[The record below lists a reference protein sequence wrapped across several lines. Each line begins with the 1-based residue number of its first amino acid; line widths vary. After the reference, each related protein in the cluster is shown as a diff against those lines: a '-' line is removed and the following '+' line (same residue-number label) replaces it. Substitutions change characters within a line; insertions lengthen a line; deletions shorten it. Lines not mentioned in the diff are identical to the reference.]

1 MAVEAEDLVVEAEVG
16 LVVVEAEAGEEE
28 VAEAEEAEDF
38 SAVDQMM
45 NVSALRFKYL

>member
-16 LVVVEAEAGEEE
+16 LEGVEAEAGEE
-28 VAEAEEAEDF
+28 EAEEAEDF